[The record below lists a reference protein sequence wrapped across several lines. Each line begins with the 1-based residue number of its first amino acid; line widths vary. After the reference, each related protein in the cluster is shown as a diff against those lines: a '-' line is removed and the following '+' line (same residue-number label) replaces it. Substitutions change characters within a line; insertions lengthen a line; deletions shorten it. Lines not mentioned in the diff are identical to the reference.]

1 VHAQQPAG
9 GGEYGLADR
18 PDALFGEVKLRDD
31 YDAARFA
38 EKLAA
43 VRGRYDDEFA
53 PTHWTGTKKIS
64 YMGRGVG
71 TPSRFNQTSDL

>member
-1 VHAQQPAG
+1 
-9 GGEYGLADR
+9 
-18 PDALFGEVKLRDD
+18 
-31 YDAARFA
+31 
-38 EKLAA
+38 